1 MEPEDEWGSAT
12 GGRMVP
18 VVQDGVEEESERRE
32 IEKKHSFYFFSILNL
47 GFLKK
52 TRSESKFLNY
62 MGFLEENTG
71 PIHQIQTDSAQRLH
85 QVAPIPVSTHYDST
99 DIVARK
105 MGFKT

>member
-1 MEPEDEWGSAT
+1 
-12 GGRMVP
+12 
-18 VVQDGVEEESERRE
+18 
-32 IEKKHSFYFFSILNL
+32 
-47 GFLKK
+47 
-52 TRSESKFLNY
+52 

>member
-1 MEPEDEWGSAT
+1 MEPEDEWVGAT

-52 TRSESKFLNY
+52 HDPNPNSLTIWVF
-62 MGFLEENTG
+62 
-71 PIHQIQTDSAQRLH
+71 
-85 QVAPIPVSTHYDST
+85 
-99 DIVARK
+99 
-105 MGFKT
+105 